1 MLITS
6 YQYYLS
12 EKLAISKF
20 TAVASGMEF
29 VMPATHKGII
39 VAACLKDEKD
49 GAMYAIPYVAE
60 YYNF

>member
-1 MLITS
+1 
-6 YQYYLS
+6 
-12 EKLAISKF
+12 
-20 TAVASGMEF
+20 MEF
-29 VMPATHKGII
+29 VIMMLATHKGII